1 MRTVVRT
8 KEGVLELNYM
18 WLPTWIGMNA
28 ALKKSVEDKLTDRI
42 VGMEMTE
49 ESLDIIDTLVID
61 CLLGMVPHVD
71 GLRDYLE
78 GLKFIQIKPGDAA
91 NQG

>member
-28 ALKKSVEDKLTDRI
+28 TLKKSVEDKLTDRI

-49 ESLDIIDTLVID
+49 ESLDLIDALVID
-61 CLLGMVPHVD
+61 CLLSMVPHVD